1 MDKHKQKPRQKPET
15 SSFKIPFQKE
25 WIADKLDDKAIQF
38 TEAFGRHLKE
48 NEFSTNQI
56 RNFFGEVRRIEMNG
70 VLKEKTAFILLRPK
84 LAYAATR
91 TGDSAKEFR
100 RIMDD
105 AHRVV
110 MEKENDNTQF
120 DKRFKNFVQF
130 LEAILA
136 YHKAAGGK

>member
-1 MDKHKQKPRQKPET
+1 MDKYKQKPRQKTET
-15 SSFKIPFQKE
+15 SSFNSTIQKE

-38 TEAFGRHLKE
+38 TEAFGRHLKKKG
-48 NEFSTNQI
+48 FSTNQI

-91 TGDSAKEFR
+91 TGDSATEFR
-100 RIMDD
+100 RIMED

-110 MEKENDNTQF
+110 MEKENNDNQF
-120 DKRFKNFVQF
+120 VERFKNFVQF